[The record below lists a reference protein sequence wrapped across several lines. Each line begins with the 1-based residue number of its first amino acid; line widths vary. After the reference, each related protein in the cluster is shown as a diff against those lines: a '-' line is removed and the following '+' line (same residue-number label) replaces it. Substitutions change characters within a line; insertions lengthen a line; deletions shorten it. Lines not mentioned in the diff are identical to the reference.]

1 MFLEIRNTLL
11 RRFWTELV
19 LQQYRL
25 CGEDAIYLIFWI
37 APFHFRA
44 GIKRVSICERSWEK
58 IEVLHRLEWKGNC
71 SSKPQSCQIL
81 SLRVANKS
89 LWGEIDICTFF
100 PGKAAFSVDN
110 FFLKFDF
117 QQVWNFSIWFPDQKR
132 KRSGKRPLRYWGVV
146 SEISQNVQISYFLFL
161 FPNEKISI
169 SFPLNCY
176 MFNKLD
182 HKSHPTF
189 LFNFLEAHEIFG

>member
-1 MFLEIRNTLL
+1 M
-11 RRFWTELV
+11 
-19 LQQYRL
+19 QQYRL

-44 GIKRVSICERSWEK
+44 GIKRVSIYASGAGRKLKCFTDWNGKEIVQASLKAARYYPSVSPTNLCEEK
-58 IEVLHRLEWKGNC
+58 LIYAL
-71 SSKPQSCQIL
+71 
-81 SLRVANKS
+81 
-89 LWGEIDICTFF
+89 FF

-146 SEISQNVQISYFLFL
+146 SEISQNVQISYFLIL

>member
-1 MFLEIRNTLL
+1 MHCLED
-11 RRFWTELV
+11 FV
-19 LQQYRL
+19 LQQYCL
-25 CGEDAIYLIFWI
+25 CGKDAIYLIFWI

-71 SSKPQSCQIL
+71 SSKPQSSVSPTNLCDEKL
-81 SLRVANKS
+81 
-89 LWGEIDICTFF
+89 ICTFF
-100 PGKAAFSVDN
+100 PGKASFSVDN

-161 FPNEKISI
+161 FPNEKTSI
-169 SFPLNCY
+169 SVPLNCN

>member
-1 MFLEIRNTLL
+1 MHCLED
-11 RRFWTELV
+11 FV

-71 SSKPQSCQIL
+71 SSKPQSSVSPTNLCDEKL
-81 SLRVANKS
+81 
-89 LWGEIDICTFF
+89 ICTFF
-100 PGKAAFSVDN
+100 PGKASFSVDN
-110 FFLKFDF
+110 FFVKFDF

-146 SEISQNVQISYFLFL
+146 SEISQNVQISYFLSDPGPIIVYPCQWL
-161 FPNEKISI
+161 THSLTDDLVEDLMNW
-169 SFPLNCY
+169 PLLMESN
-176 MFNKLD
+176 
-182 HKSHPTF
+182 
-189 LFNFLEAHEIFG
+189 I

>member
-1 MFLEIRNTLL
+1 MRAELGENWSASQTGMERKLFKQASKLPDIIPPCRQQIFVRRN
-11 RRFWTELV
+11 W
-19 LQQYRL
+19 YM
-25 CGEDAIYLIFWI
+25 
-37 APFHFRA
+37 HF
-44 GIKRVSICERSWEK
+44 
-58 IEVLHRLEWKGNC
+58 
-71 SSKPQSCQIL
+71 
-81 SLRVANKS
+81 
-89 LWGEIDICTFF
+89 FF

-146 SEISQNVQISYFLFL
+146 SEISQNVQISYFLIL